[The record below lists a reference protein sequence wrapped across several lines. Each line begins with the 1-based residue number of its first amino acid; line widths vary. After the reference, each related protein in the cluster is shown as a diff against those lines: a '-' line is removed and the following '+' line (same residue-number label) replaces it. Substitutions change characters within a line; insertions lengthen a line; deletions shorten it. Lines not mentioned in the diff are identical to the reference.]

1 MKTLVI
7 ALLVS
12 LVAVVNCQLSPA
24 DQDCIMNF
32 VSNNLNVATTI
43 VADCGDLVRK
53 LIMNVLT
60 MC

>member
-12 LVAVVNCQLSPA
+12 LVAVVNCQLNP
-24 DQDCIMNF
+24 DDEECIAQF
-32 VSNNLNVATTI
+32 SFNNLNVATTI